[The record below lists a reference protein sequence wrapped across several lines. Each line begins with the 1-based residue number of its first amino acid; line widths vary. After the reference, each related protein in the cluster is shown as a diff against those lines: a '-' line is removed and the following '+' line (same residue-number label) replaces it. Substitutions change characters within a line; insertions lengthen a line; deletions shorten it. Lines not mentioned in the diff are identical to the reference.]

1 MFPCVPTLDAILG
14 WHSPQN
20 TVQVSCSK
28 NFDPCVISKRWGRYK
43 EDQRCWSS
51 AMLRISRLTFFV
63 YFCCNFYR
71 VYYCSLSIFSSSSLP
86 GCCVQAMGNARQ
98 RAAVE
103 MATRLCSQEILRI
116 CRLWQMSNVAMI
128 SHDSILFFSVQSMKC
143 PGIEAKCCSCWYLA
157 CSDSHN
163 HRIDMESSWDWICCQ
178 AIAAAVS
185 CCYHFDLLWASPMA
199 KKKCLKKVL
208 ARKLLKIQRWK
219 PFELGSRWYFSMESS
234 AAKVGDHQR

>member
-1 MFPCVPTLDAILG
+1 MLFLDDILLKIRSKSPAAKTLTRASFQSGGADTKRTKDAG
-14 WHSPQN
+14 V
-20 TVQVSCSK
+20 VQCLEYQDWY
-28 NFDPCVISKRWGRYK
+28 FLY
-43 EDQRCWSS
+43 
-51 AMLRISRLTFFV
+51 V
-63 YFCCNFYR
+63 YSCCNFYR
-71 VYYCSLSIFSSSSLP
+71 VYYCSLSIFFSSSLP

-128 SHDSILFFSVQSMKC
+128 SHDSILIFSVQSMKC

-178 AIAAAVS
+178 AIAGAVS
-185 CCYHFDLLWASPMA
+185 CRYHFDLLWASPMA

-219 PFELGSRWYFSMESS
+219 PFELGSRWYLSMESS